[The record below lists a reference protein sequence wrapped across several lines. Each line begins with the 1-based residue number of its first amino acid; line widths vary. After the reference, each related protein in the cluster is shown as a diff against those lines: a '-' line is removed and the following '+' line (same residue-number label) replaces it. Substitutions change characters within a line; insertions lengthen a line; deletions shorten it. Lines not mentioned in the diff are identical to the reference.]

1 MQRSPFQ
8 NAGLAI
14 AKVLSMTAGNF
25 EYYDIFRRDAS
36 GDRDNEKELT
46 YLPAIYILWIV
57 FIILMPILLNNL
69 LVLIVLLIL
78 SVCKFYHPTFV

>member
-36 GDRDNEKELT
+36 GERDNEKELT
-46 YLPAIYILWIV
+46 YLPVVYILWIV

-69 LVLIVLLIL
+69 LVLELVALLI
-78 SVCKFYHPTFV
+78 